1 MGRQVGR
8 SEEMNR
14 FAGII
19 LVIILTVL
27 ASFYIFTRC
36 QDGRPGKKELE
47 TVRDTVILKDTV
59 IITRPLSEVRSPRD
73 TIIIALPEISIEMP
87 QDTVHDTVYVRL
99 PTENIVWTD
108 SLCSVY
114 AHGVMTEIDSVLH
127 FNTSMLI
134 YQEEKPRPKRWG
146 LGVQAGYGAS
156 RDGLTP
162 YIGFGLTYNIVR
174 F

>member
-8 SEEMNR
+8 SEEVNR
-14 FAGII
+14 FAEII
-19 LVIILTVL
+19 LIIILTVL
-27 ASFYIFTRC
+27 ASFYIFTSC
-36 QDGRPGKKELE
+36 QDGRLGKKQVE

-73 TIIIALPEISIEMP
+73 TIIIALPEISIDMP

-108 SLCSVY
+108 SFCSVY
-114 AHGVMTEIDSVLH
+114 AHGVMTEIDSVRH
-127 FNTSMLI
+127 FNTTMQI
-134 YQEEKPRPKRWG
+134 YHETKPRPKRWG
-146 LGVQAGYGAS
+146 IGIQAGYGAS
-156 RDGLTP
+156 RDGLSP
-162 YIGFGLTYNIVR
+162 YIGVGLTYNLIR

>member
-1 MGRQVGR
+1 MKL
-8 SEEMNR
+8 SEIPEYL
-14 FAGII
+14 

-36 QDGRPGKKELE
+36 QDDRPGEKELE
-47 TVRDTVILKDTV
+47 TVRDTVIIKDTV
-59 IITRPLSEVRSPRD
+59 VITRPLSEVRSPRD
-73 TIIIALPEISIEMP
+73 TIIIALPEISIDMP

-134 YQEEKPRPKRWG
+134 YQEQKPRPKRWG

-156 RDGLTP
+156 RDGLSP
-162 YIGFGLTYNIVR
+162 YIGVGLTYNIVR